1 MLGADEWVE
10 QVKSKRKERQAMQ
23 ASYAYGKLP
32 AQDTER
38 ARRFYEEKLE
48 LRPFGERNHHLY
60 YEVGN
65 VRFVVFPSRGTP
77 SGTHD
82 QLGFVVDDLEG
93 AMAELRSKGIAF
105 EDYPGLTENS
115 VATFGPMKAAWFK
128 DSEGNLLSLA
138 EQPTMLIVSPGGE

>member
-1 MLGADEWVE
+1 MLGTDELVAL
-10 QVKSKRKERQAMQ
+10 VTRKGKEIQAMQ

-38 ARRFYEEKLE
+38 ARRFYEEKLG

-65 VRFVVFPSRGTP
+65 VRFVVFPSKGIP

-82 QLGFVVDDLEG
+82 QLGLVVDDLESS
-93 AMAELRSKGIAF
+93 MAELRSKGIAF
-105 EDYPGLTENS
+105 ENYPGLTDKS
-115 VATFGPMKAAWFK
+115 IATFGPMKAAWFK

-138 EQPTMLIVSPGGE
+138 ERPTMLIVSPVGE

>member
-1 MLGADEWVE
+1 M
-10 QVKSKRKERQAMQ
+10 R

-38 ARRFYEEKLE
+38 ARRFYEEKLG
-48 LRPFGERNHHLY
+48 LCPFGERNRHLY
-60 YEVGN
+60 YEVGH
-65 VRFVVFPSRGTP
+65 VRFVIFPSSGTP

-82 QLGFVVDDLEG
+82 QLGLVVDDLEG
-93 AMAELRSKGIAF
+93 AMTELRSKGIAF

-115 VATFGPMKAAWFK
+115 VATFGSMKAAWFK

-138 EQPTMLIVSPGGE
+138 ETPTMLMVSPGG